1 MNKIQNHSDEKSALQ
16 QLWIAFLTVT
26 IPIVCVSGA
35 SFFPYTIRLPLI
47 YMTGIVFVIMFVF
60 SNIKLYFNSVTI
72 PFALFLI
79 CIGISCFNS
88 LDVDTSFNLFLIYLC
103 AFTLLFID
111 IPQNALSRIIT
122 VIYVF
127 AIVIAFSII
136 ISVFI
141 NNCMTNTFGLS

>member
-60 SNIKLYFNSVTI
+60 SNIKLYFNSVC
-72 PFALFLI
+72 PVFDLHR
-79 CIGISCFNS
+79 
-88 LDVDTSFNLFLIYLC
+88 NL
-103 AFTLLFID
+103 
-111 IPQNALSRIIT
+111 
-122 VIYVF
+122 VF
-127 AIVIAFSII
+127 
-136 ISVFI
+136 
-141 NNCMTNTFGLS
+141 